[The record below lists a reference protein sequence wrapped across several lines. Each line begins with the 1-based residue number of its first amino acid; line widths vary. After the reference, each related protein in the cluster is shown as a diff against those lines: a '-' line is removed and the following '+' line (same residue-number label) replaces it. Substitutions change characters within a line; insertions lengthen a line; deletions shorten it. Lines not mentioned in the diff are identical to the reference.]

1 MSCDKIFQCGILF
14 RPSGKTSAAKTEM
27 LQTIINEASAAL
39 TELPFEAAVDTVSLR
54 GPFVLLKLRWR
65 TEAGSDTDFHD
76 RILRD
81 IRSSTDIETVSELVM
96 RNIGVERFAILSETA
111 VDDNITRNE
120 AVAGMGYDNVLSVLQ
135 TLKTCE
141 ADISLPQN
149 IRSAVSQ
156 AGELIGK
163 MLCLPN

>member
-1 MSCDKIFQCGILF
+1 MPCDKIFKCGILF
-14 RPSGKTSAAKTEM
+14 RLSGETFAAKTNA
-27 LQTIINEASAAL
+27 LQTIINAASAAL
-39 TELPFEAAVDTVSLR
+39 AKLPFDAAIDTVSYR

-65 TEAGSDTDFHD
+65 TETGSDSDFHD

-81 IRSSTDIETVSELVM
+81 IRSVTDIETVSELVM
-96 RNIGVERFAILSETA
+96 RNIGIERFAILSETA

-120 AVAGMGYDNVLSVLQ
+120 AVADIGYDSVLSVLQ
-135 TLKTCE
+135 TLKACE

-149 IRSAVSQ
+149 IRSAASQ